1 MFSRAA
7 RRCCIAAAG
16 TGGVLMLGLHTPA
29 YSLQQPR
36 AAVARMALP
45 AAPDFSFGVIA
56 DVQWADAPDG
66 SNFAKTVLR
75 CYRGAFTQLTKA
87 VDFWNTLPLPPSY
100 IAQLGDL
107 IDGINQKSNLDQSER
122 ALGMAVAELA
132 RAPAPS
138 VNLVGNHELYNF
150 NRAELA
156 AAAWMRHGD
165 KEFYSFAPAAG
176 WRVLVLDAYQIGLI
190 GYGHDLDDPRRKEAE
205 RLLAE
210 KNPNVEPVGKGVSP
224 DSPEA
229 RLGAR
234 GADWFANGK
243 KSMWVPF
250 NGGFGGEQL
259 AWMRSELAAAAKAN
273 ERVIVMSHV
282 ILEPGACDGIT
293 TVWDYEEALELIRSD
308 EAGGCVVAVLCGH
321 DHKGKYFR
329 DADGVHHM
337 TFCSPL
343 NKGEKGAAYGVVH
356 AWGDRLEIRG
366 PKIDDLLP
374 NVQQRP
380 PAAPCESDAL
390 DAPEPCERITLPLRK
405 PKPKAS

>member
-1 MFSRAA
+1 M
-7 RRCCIAAAG
+7 
-16 TGGVLMLGLHTPA
+16 LHTPA

-234 GADWFANGK
+234 GADWFASIGK
-243 KSMWVPF
+243 KSRCRSTVPAASSSRGAF
-250 NGGFGGEQL
+250 R
-259 AWMRSELAAAAKAN
+259 AAAAAKAN

-293 TVWDYEEALELIRSD
+293 TVWIMRRRSSSS
-308 EAGGCVVAVLCGH
+308 APTRRA
-321 DHKGKYFR
+321 
-329 DADGVHHM
+329 AASSP
-337 TFCSPL
+337 CS
-343 NKGEKGAAYGVVH
+343 AATTT
-356 AWGDRLEIRG
+356 R
-366 PKIDDLLP
+366 
-374 NVQQRP
+374 
-380 PAAPCESDAL
+380 
-390 DAPEPCERITLPLRK
+390 
-405 PKPKAS
+405 ASTSATPTASTT